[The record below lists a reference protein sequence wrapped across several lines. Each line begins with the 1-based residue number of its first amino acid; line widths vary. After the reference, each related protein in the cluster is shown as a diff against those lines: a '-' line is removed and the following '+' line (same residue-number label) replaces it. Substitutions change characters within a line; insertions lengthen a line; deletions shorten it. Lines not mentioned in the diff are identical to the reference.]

1 MKKIHDRCLGLLL
14 SICLMG
20 AGPIQAFAAAEEGG
34 APVTNISEN
43 CDKGQIKSPEVKDN
57 SDEVTEGE
65 PAPPTTQ
72 EEGSEES
79 CIEDQIKNFEEK
91 TNLYLQDGLRT
102 FDRLEEKEAFFLTLE
117 PQEQYLFL
125 RFYNFFLNAAARTT
139 LEAEDDSSYKE
150 NRQEVWEKL
159 TIYLELAGIYRVQK
173 DLKEEDRLQLD
184 GYVRRRIE
192 TELDSD
198 LTQDRIKRILDLMEL
213 PDEIEEGNPSDAGM
227 YSPSSS
233 DINNVELKFL
243 VPLAKLLFEPLYEG
257 DQEAFLEAFQTYFP
271 IQTQESN
278 NDMYEKE
285 MPEAAEKEI
294 AELEIPKLGAARA
307 AYQVGWNSDSTG
319 WWYAYSTSAY
329 YKDCWQYLSYNG
341 VKDWY
346 YFKSNGYIYT
356 DTWVDA
362 NNYVNGSGYCT
373 VASAASFGS
382 IKDAIA
388 SGHCQEV
395 RLSPAKLT
403 NSAELKFTKS
413 MKVTTTSGVTCTV
426 YGTGTNRW
434 VVSGGS
440 TLTVEG
446 NVVFHGQQGG
456 TPDVTSNLFVLGNG
470 TLIIQGNV
478 QVTNSVGHGIYGDP
492 YSNIQVKAGAI
503 HDNPQYGIG
512 TYGTV
517 TVSGGEFYKND
528 SGVYVAGT
536 FNGSK
541 TGGKATITGG
551 KMWENNY
558 GIASSDYALF
568 QILGGTVEKNKRYGI
583 LLYPNCTAAL
593 GGTLQVNSNHC
604 GVYNMGTTEYKGGIV
619 QGSSSAGILNEG
631 NLTMSGG
638 TICENKASTG
648 AGIQNKKTLVLSGG
662 EIKHNMATGSG
673 GGIYNSGTLT
683 GNGGTIAENQA
694 VNGGGL
700 YNAGNTTFTNGNI
713 QGNKVTGQ
721 GGGCYNAGTLIMK
734 GGSICD
740 NTADGNG
747 GGICN
752 LNSFTLEEGRIT
764 GNYAVYGGGIQ
775 NTKTVIMKKGSIAEN
790 HVSIGGAGVN
800 NDGTFTMSAGEL
812 CKNEADADGG
822 GIRCWGTS
830 ASTQM
835 TGGSVYENWAGE
847 SGGGISIRSGAAC
860 ATSACVVKNNEAVN
874 GKAIYVDGTYQV
886 FAEPEINGDVFLAPT
901 RFILVTGN
909 IIEFCCSMGENDIFD
924 GRILAQYSL
933 TPEKDELHRY
943 DLEEFTA
950 GKAKEKLL
958 EIEGGKTEEGAY
970 PYSVY
975 LNASLCRINYHS
987 NQTDDD
993 VKTELVSLKERY
1005 TLKTC
1010 PFTYENHT
1018 FVGWD
1023 FKGNS
1028 MSGEEVFHDG
1038 DTILP
1043 EELLMSGDI
1052 LLKQRKLKDPLSNS
1066 ILISAENPE
1075 ISKEL
1080 DFYAI
1085 WDNPPGIKS
1094 SANEFYEG
1102 EKVTKEQMMQGILE
1116 GTDLEDGTITEN
1128 IRITGISYEGCQA
1141 GYQGKEQSFSVGMPK
1156 DFLLDTYKDKGMV
1169 PEEKLTHRITYYLQD
1184 SAGNETSQE
1193 AKIYVRY
1200 NEYPQIDAPEV
1211 HVYTVEEIKREPLT
1225 EKKLCSQVQVSDI
1238 EDDMARTLG
1247 YTDEAGNLIDIKNSL
1262 KINRIEK
1269 DGQTCTPEK
1278 IQEAG
1283 EYQVTY
1289 EVDDRFGKNTSKPIP
1304 LRIMNETDYMD
1315 STCTIRF
1322 ISLEQ
1327 LDTLAEDG
1335 LWNKEEI
1342 KGILEQARGGQ
1353 VVKLSYEDIKKIKE
1367 KREDYKNKFK
1377 KP

>member
-1 MKKIHDRCLGLLL
+1 MKKIHDQCLGLLL
-14 SICLMG
+14 SICLLG
-20 AGPIQAFAAAEEGG
+20 AGPIQAYAAAEEG
-34 APVTNISEN
+34 VSE
-43 CDKGQIKSPEVKDN
+43 P
-57 SDEVTEGE
+57 T
-65 PAPPTTQ
+65 PPTTQ
-72 EEGSEES
+72 EETAEEG
-79 CIEDQIKNFEEK
+79 CIEERIKNFEEK
-91 TNLYLQDGLRT
+91 ANLYLQDGLRT
-102 FDRLEEKEAFFLTLE
+102 FDRIKEKEAYFLTFE

-125 RFYNFFLNAAARTT
+125 RFYNFFLNAAVEIT
-139 LEAEDDSSYKE
+139 LEAEDDSFYKE

-159 TIYLELAGIYRVQK
+159 TIYLDLISIYRVQK
-173 DLKEEDRLQLD
+173 DVEAEDRKQLD
-184 GYVRRRIE
+184 GYVRRRIV
-192 TELDSD
+192 TELDSE
-198 LTQDRIKRILDLMEL
+198 LTQDMLKRILALMEL
-213 PDEIEEGNPSDAGM
+213 PEGIEESNPSAAGM
-227 YSPSSS
+227 YSAASLSFS
-233 DINNVELKFL
+233 NVESAFL
-243 VPLAKLLFEPLYEG
+243 VPLAELLFEPLEKGYK
-257 DQEAFLEAFQTYFP
+257 EAFLEVFQTYFP
-271 IQTQESN
+271 LQTQERN
-278 NDMYEKE
+278 NEMYTEE
-285 MPEAAEKEI
+285 IPEATEKGTAEPDV
-294 AELEIPKLGAARA
+294 PKLRAARA

-346 YFKSNGYIYT
+346 YFKSNGYIAT

-362 NNYVNGSGYCT
+362 NNYVNESGYCT

-382 IKDAIA
+382 VKDAIA

-395 RLSPAKLT
+395 RLSSVKLT

-440 TLTVEG
+440 ILTIDG
-446 NVVFHGQQGG
+446 NVLFNGQQGG

-492 YSNIQVKAGAI
+492 YSNIQVKAGGI

-551 KMWENNY
+551 KMRENNY
-558 GIASSDYALF
+558 GIASSEYALF

-593 GGTLQVNSNHC
+593 GGTLQVNSNNC
-604 GVYNMGTTEYKGGIV
+604 GVYNMGITEYKGGIV

-631 NLTMSGG
+631 NLTVSGG
-638 TICENKASTG
+638 KICENKASTG

-662 EIKHNMATGSG
+662 EIKNNTATGSG
-673 GGIYNSGTLT
+673 GGIYNT
-683 GNGGTIAENQA
+683 
-694 VNGGGL
+694 
-700 YNAGNTTFTNGNI
+700 
-713 QGNKVTGQ
+713 
-721 GGGCYNAGTLIMK
+721 GTLIMK

-752 LNSFTLEEGRIT
+752 LNSFTLEEGKIT
-764 GNYAVYGGGIQ
+764 GNDAVYGGGIQ
-775 NTKTVIMKKGSIAEN
+775 NTKTVIMEKGSIAEN
-790 HVSIGGAGVN
+790 HVSKGGAGVN
-800 NDGTFTMSAGEL
+800 NDGMFTMSAGEVY
-812 CKNEADADGG
+812 KNEAVADGG
-822 GIRCWGTS
+822 GIRCWGTG
-830 ASTQM
+830 ASTQI

-860 ATSACVVKNNEAVN
+860 ATSACAVKNNEALN
-874 GKAIYVDGTYQV
+874 GMAIYVDGTYQA
-886 FAEPEINGDVFLAPT
+886 FKEPEILGDVFLAPD
-901 RFILVTGN
+901 RFILVTGT
-909 IIEFCCSMGENDIFD
+909 IIDFCCSMGENDIYD
-924 GRILAQYSL
+924 GRVLAHYSL
-933 TPEKDELHRY
+933 MPEDDELIKY
-943 DLEEFTA
+943 GLEALTDK
-950 GKAKEKLL
+950 KAVEKLL
-958 EIEGGKTEEGAY
+958 ELEGGKREESTY

-975 LNASLCRINYHS
+975 LKASLCKINYHS
-987 NQTDDD
+987 NQPEDE
-993 VKTELVSLKERY
+993 VKTEQVSLKERY

-1018 FVGWD
+1018 FAGWD
-1023 FKGNS
+1023 LRPDTAAGKEAFRA
-1028 MSGEEVFHDG
+1028 G

-1043 EELLMSGDI
+1043 EELLMGEDT
-1052 LLKQRKLKDPLSNS
+1052 LLKAGKIEEFLENS
-1066 ILISAENPE
+1066 ILVSAKNPK
-1075 ISKEL
+1075 SAREL

-1085 WDNPPGIKS
+1085 WDNPPDIESG
-1094 SANEFYEG
+1094 ANEFYEG
-1102 EKVTKEQMMQGILE
+1102 EKVTKEQLVQGILK
-1116 GTDLEDGTITEN
+1116 GTDLEDGTITED
-1128 IRITGISYEGCQA
+1128 ICITGISYETCQA
-1141 GYQGKEQSFSVGMPK
+1141 GYQGKEQSFSTEMPE

-1169 PEEKLTHRITYYLQD
+1169 PNEKLTHRIIYSLQD
-1184 SAGNETSQE
+1184 SAGNEIFQE

-1200 NEYPQIDAPEV
+1200 NEYPQIDTPEV
-1211 HVYTVEEIKREPLT
+1211 QVFTVEELKEEQLT
-1225 EKKLCSQVQVSDI
+1225 HRKLFNGVQVTDT
-1238 EDDMARTLG
+1238 EDDIARTLG
-1247 YTDEAGNLIDIKNSL
+1247 CTDEAGNLIDIKNSL
-1262 KINRIEK
+1262 KINAIEK
-1269 DGQTCTPEK
+1269 DGRAYLPVE

-1283 EYQVTY
+1283 EYQITYQVT
-1289 EVDDRFGKNTSKPIP
+1289 DRFGKSTSKAMP
-1304 LRIMNETDYMD
+1304 LRIVKETDYLNAA
-1315 STCTIRF
+1315 CTIRF

-1335 LWNKEEI
+1335 LWNRKEI
-1342 KGILEQARGGQ
+1342 KEILEEEGVGQ
-1353 VVKLSYEDIKKIKE
+1353 VVKLSYEDIKEIKE
-1367 KREDYKNKFK
+1367 KRDDYKNKFK